1 MADDP
6 HEYQKLRQRID
17 EIWEIDTRNMDET
30 ALQALKDEFNSAR
43 KRILEIS
50 PFERG
55 RKARDDAEQAE
66 HFKTIEKAIESI
78 EDALCQL
85 RIDTAHLMSPNS
97 FVCVVVRIL
106 FDSLVENGLT
116 LDEAK
121 AKIIEQADVIHRMRI
136 VKHMM
141 NK

>member
-6 HEYQKLRQRID
+6 HEYQKLRRRID
-17 EIWEIDTRNMDET
+17 EIWDIDTRNMDET
-30 ALQALKDEFNSAR
+30 DLQALKHEFNAAR

-50 PFERG
+50 PFERR
-55 RKARDDAEQAE
+55 RKARDDAEQTE
-66 HFKTIEKAIESI
+66 HFKAVEKAIESI
-78 EDALCQL
+78 EDALYQL
-85 RIDTAHLMSPNS
+85 RIDTAHLMSASS
-97 FVCVVVRIL
+97 FVWVVVRIL

-121 AKIIEQADVIHRMRI
+121 AKIIEQADVIHRMRG
-136 VKHMM
+136 VEHM